1 MCEGIH
7 WGEDSNHMRRLIQVL
22 GTLVFVLLLA
32 AAVKAQDAQ
41 VTGQFLDLNGKPW
54 AGITVN
60 VKSDTGRSFTL
71 KTDKDGKFTQIGLSG
86 GVYTFTLV
94 DPGGILKNFT
104 DKRQIAASGNTE
116 VDFNFK
122 ELATQQ
128 GPSPEEQKQRAEA
141 QNLFKE
147 MQTHFNNG
155 RAALDDSDTLRKQL
169 ATLPPDQKTAA
180 QDKMNTDYQTAI
192 TELEQAEKGVQPKD
206 VKNHAVVWST
216 LGQAYDRAG
225 RYDDAVNAY
234 QKAID
239 LNPQPSYYVDLST
252 ATVNAA
258 SAQADTSGLAAKVT
272 DAGADC
278 DKAGALDPTL
288 TARCWKNIGIVLS
301 NKNHLD
307 EAVLPLQKATAA
319 DAKDA
324 QAWFLL
330 GGALTSQ
337 ITSKQDGNKL
347 TYTFPPGLTD
357 AYQHCIDADPTG
369 PYAEQAKAT
378 LDGLNQLTGGTSTL
392 VNERKASTKKK

>member
-1 MCEGIH
+1 
-7 WGEDSNHMRRLIQVL
+7 MRRLIHVL
-22 GTLVFVLLLA
+22 GALVFILLLA

-41 VTGQFLDLNGKPW
+41 VTGQVLDLNGKPW
-54 AGITVN
+54 AGITVAM
-60 VKSDTGRSFTL
+60 KSDTGRSFTL

-86 GVYTFTLV
+86 GVYTFTLM
-94 DPGGILKNFT
+94 DPGGTLKNFT
-104 DKRQIAASGNTE
+104 EKRQIGADGNTE

-122 ELATQQ
+122 ELAAQQ
-128 GPSPEEQKQRAEA
+128 GPNPEEQKQREAA

-169 ATLPPDQKTAA
+169 ATLPPDQKTAT
-180 QDKMNTDYQTAI
+180 QDKINTDYQTAI

-225 RYDDAVNAY
+225 RYDDAVNAF

-258 SAQADTSGLAAKVT
+258 SAQTDTSGLAAKVA

-307 EAVLPLQKATAA
+307 QAVLPLQKATAA

-337 ITSKQDGNKL
+337 ITSKQEGNKL

-357 AYQHCIDADPTG
+357 AYQHCIDADPNG
-369 PYAEQAKAT
+369 PYAAQAKAT
-378 LDGLNQLTGGTSTL
+378 LDGLNQLSGGTSTL

>member
-1 MCEGIH
+1 
-7 WGEDSNHMRRLIQVL
+7 MRRLMHVL
-22 GTLVFVLLLA
+22 GAMVFVLLLA
-32 AAVKAQDAQ
+32 ATVSAQDGRVSGQ
-41 VTGQFLDLNGKPW
+41 VLDMNGKPW
-54 AGITVN
+54 PDITVTL
-60 VKSDTGRSFTL
+60 KSDTGRTFTL
-71 KTDKDGKFTQIGLSG
+71 KTGKDGRYSQIGM
-86 GVYTFTLV
+86 
-94 DPGGILKNFT
+94 PGGMYVITLTNQAAGLNFSEKQMVKP
-104 DKRQIAASGNTE
+104 DDENTF
-116 VDFNFK
+116 DFNFK
-122 ELATQQ
+122 ELMAQQ
-128 GPSPEEQKQRAEA
+128 QNSPAAAEEEKKRQES
-141 QNLFKE
+141 QNAFKE

-169 ATLPPDQKTAA
+169 ATMPADQRTAT
-180 QDKMNTDYQTAI
+180 QDKINTDYQTAI

-225 RYDDAVNAY
+225 RYSDAAAAY

-258 SAQADTSGLAAKVT
+258 TAQTDTSDLAAKVT
-272 DAGADC
+272 EAGADC

-301 NKNHLD
+301 NKNHLA
-307 EAVLPLQKATAA
+307 EAVVPLQKATAA

-337 ITSKQDGNKL
+337 ITSKQEGTKL

-357 AYQHCIDADPTG
+357 AYQHCIDADPNG
-369 PYAEQAKAT
+369 PYAAQAKAT
-378 LDGLNQLTGGTSTL
+378 LDGLNQLSGGTSTL
-392 VNERKASTKKK
+392 VNERKSKKK